1 MTRHYLI
8 GTLVNWRESIASFHY
23 NESLQC
29 LKKEFQLSDE
39 EAKEMY
45 EDTIKAFWLSFYK
58 WYEYRHPKLREL
70 LGEW

>member
-8 GTLVNWRESIASFHY
+8 GTLVNWRESIESFHY

-39 EAKEMY
+39 EAK
-45 EDTIKAFWLSFYK
+45 
-58 WYEYRHPKLREL
+58 
-70 LGEW
+70 